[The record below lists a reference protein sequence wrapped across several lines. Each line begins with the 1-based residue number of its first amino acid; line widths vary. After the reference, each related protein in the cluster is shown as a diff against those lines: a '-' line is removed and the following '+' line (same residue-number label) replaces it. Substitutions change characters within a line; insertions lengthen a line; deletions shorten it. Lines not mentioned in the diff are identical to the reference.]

1 MAPLHRLVAPIA
13 LLTILLCASPASA
26 AVLAPKQYGGQT
38 KLGITTAS
46 RSASG
51 SCSVYPGLLGDLVLR
66 CDSSSGSATAQYLFT
81 LPKKAGSVSAQV
93 NFLGLHRGT
102 RVDTKR
108 CSKTQFRVTVTQD
121 STGRADI
128 ESVMIEYYY
137 PTTS

>member
-1 MAPLHRLVAPIA
+1 LHRLVAPIA

-26 AVLAPKQYGGQT
+26 AVLAPKQYGGQM
-38 KLGITTAS
+38 KLGMSTAS
-46 RSASG
+46 RSDSG

-66 CDSSSGSATAQYLFT
+66 CDSSSGSATARYLFT

-102 RVDTKR
+102 QVDTKR

-121 STGRADI
+121 SPGRADI